1 MLSEVSVGWP
11 VHRMSAVDRSI
22 LRLALYEMLFVD
34 DVPPEVAVNEAVE
47 LAKGFSGEEAPG
59 FRGGGL
65 ARRRAENAGQGW
77 AWRAGLAGRKGQIR
91 WDAHRRA
98 FEEYLHGLNFT
109 VEPRLSGLEEAM
121 RYSMLAG
128 GKRVR
133 PTLCME
139 TAWIFGAEPAH
150 VLPSAAAIE
159 LIHTYSLIHDD
170 LPAMDDDDYRRGRP
184 TAHKKFGEAMAILAG
199 DAFFGEALTLI
210 TVHQKGSCEE
220 ILEVVRELADST
232 GVNGMVGGQVMDMDQ
247 TGLGRGDRARDA
259 VHDPRVQDRRP
270 DQILGPYRGDTGRGQ
285 RRRNRPPSRSTPRQ
299 LGLCFQI
306 VDDVLNA
313 TSTREELGK
322 SAGSDAEQGKATFA
336 GVFGLEG
343 ARREAD
349 GAAREGHHRA
359 L

>member
-1 MLSEVSVGWP
+1 MASGASP
-11 VHRMSAVDRSI
+11 THSQ
-22 LRLALYEMLFVD
+22 LRWE
-34 DVPPEVAVNEAVE
+34 
-47 LAKGFSGEEAPG
+47 G
-59 FRGGGL
+59 
-65 ARRRAENAGQGW
+65 
-77 AWRAGLAGRKGQIR
+77 
-91 WDAHRRA
+91 HRRA
-98 FEEYLHGLNFT
+98 FENYLRKLRFT
-109 VEPRLSGLEEAM
+109 TQARLGRLEEAM

-133 PTLCME
+133 PALCME
-139 TAWIFGAEPAH
+139 TAWIFGAEPSH

-159 LIHTYSLIHDD
+159 LIHTYSLVHDD

-184 TAHKKFGEAMAILAG
+184 TAHREFGEAMAILAG

-210 TVHQKGSCEE
+210 TVHQKGSCEQ
-220 ILEVVRELADST
+220 ILDVVRELAGST

-247 TGLGRGDRARDA
+247 TGRAEATDPETLYMIHEYKTGALIKSSARIGAILAGATGEEQAA
-259 VHDPRVQDRRP
+259 VSE
-270 DQILGPYRGDTGRGQ
+270 YAA
-285 RRRNRPPSRSTPRQ
+285 Q

-349 GAAREGHHRA
+349 GAAKRA
-359 L
+359 LAALSKVDGDTSGLQELAYFVRHRES

>member
-1 MLSEVSVGWP
+1 MASGASGT
-11 VHRMSAVDRSI
+11 HSQ
-22 LRLALYEMLFVD
+22 LRWE
-34 DVPPEVAVNEAVE
+34 
-47 LAKGFSGEEAPG
+47 G
-59 FRGGGL
+59 
-65 ARRRAENAGQGW
+65 
-77 AWRAGLAGRKGQIR
+77 
-91 WDAHRRA
+91 HRRA
-98 FEEYLHGLNFT
+98 FEDYLRGLRFT
-109 VEPRLSGLEEAM
+109 TEARLGGLEGAM

-133 PTLCME
+133 PALCME
-139 TAWIFGAEPAH
+139 AAWIFGAEPSY

-184 TAHKKFGEAMAILAG
+184 TAHREFGEAMAILAG

-210 TVHQKGSCEE
+210 TIHQKGSCEQ
-220 ILEVVRELADST
+220 ILEVVRELAGST

-247 TGLGRGDRARDA
+247 TGSAEGTDPETLYMIHEYKTGALIKSSARIGALLAGSTAEEQAA
-259 VHDPRVQDRRP
+259 VSE
-270 DQILGPYRGDTGRGQ
+270 YA
-285 RRRNRPPSRSTPRQ
+285 SQ

-343 ARREAD
+343 AKREAD
-349 GAAREGHHRA
+349 RAAKRA
-359 L
+359 LAALSKVDGDTSGLQELAYFVRHRES

>member
-1 MLSEVSVGWP
+1 M
-11 VHRMSAVDRSI
+11 RSA
-22 LRLALYEMLFVD
+22 
-34 DVPPEVAVNEAVE
+34 
-47 LAKGFSGEEAPG
+47 
-59 FRGGGL
+59 
-65 ARRRAENAGQGW
+65 ARWEQ
-77 AWRAGLAGRKGQIR
+77 
-91 WDAHRRA
+91 HRRT
-98 FEEYLHGLNFT
+98 FEGYLRGLRFT
-109 VEPRLSGLEEAM
+109 DEPRLEALEAAM

-139 TAWIFGAEPAH
+139 VAWVFGAEPAL

-170 LPAMDDDDYRRGRP
+170 LPAMDDDDFRRGRP

-210 TVHQKGSCEE
+210 TVHQEGNCEQV
-220 ILEVVRELADST
+220 LEVVRELADST

-247 TGLGRGDRARDA
+247 TGVGAGVDLETLHMIHAYKTGALIKSSARIGA
-259 VHDPRVQDRRP
+259 
-270 DQILGPYRGDTGRGQ
+270 ILAGAGKVEQAAISEYA
-285 RRRNRPPSRSTPRQ
+285 SE

-313 TSTREELGK
+313 TSTRDALGK
-322 SAGSDAEQGKATFA
+322 SAGSDAEQGKATFV
-336 GVFGLEG
+336 GVYGLEG

-349 GAAREGHHRA
+349 RSAERSLASLSRLEGETSGLRELVFFVRHREN
-359 L
+359 

>member
-1 MLSEVSVGWP
+1 MASEASGT
-11 VHRMSAVDRSI
+11 RSQ
-22 LRLALYEMLFVD
+22 LRWE
-34 DVPPEVAVNEAVE
+34 
-47 LAKGFSGEEAPG
+47 
-59 FRGGGL
+59 R
-65 ARRRAENAGQGW
+65 
-77 AWRAGLAGRKGQIR
+77 
-91 WDAHRRA
+91 HRRT
-98 FEEYLHGLNFT
+98 FEEYLRELRFT
-109 VEPRLSGLEEAM
+109 DESRLRGLEEAM

-139 TAWIFGAEPAH
+139 VAWVFGAEPAH

-170 LPAMDDDDYRRGRP
+170 LPAMDDDDFRRGRP

-199 DAFFGEALTLI
+199 DAFFGEALALI
-210 TVHQKGSCEE
+210 TVHQEGSCEQV
-220 ILEVVRELADST
+220 LEVVRELAGST

-247 TGLGRGDRARDA
+247 TGVGARVDLETLHMIHKYKTGALIKSSARIGAILAGADVTGQDA
-259 VHDPRVQDRRP
+259 V
-270 DQILGPYRGDTGRGQ
+270 
-285 RRRNRPPSRSTPRQ
+285 SEFASE

-322 SAGSDAEQGKATFA
+322 SAGSDAEQGKATFV
-336 GVFGLEG
+336 GFYGLEG

-349 GAAREGHHRA
+349 KAVERSLAALSRVDGDTSGLRELAFFVRHRES
-359 L
+359 

>member
-1 MLSEVSVGWP
+1 M
-11 VHRMSAVDRSI
+11 
-22 LRLALYEMLFVD
+22 
-34 DVPPEVAVNEAVE
+34 
-47 LAKGFSGEEAPG
+47 
-59 FRGGGL
+59 
-65 ARRRAENAGQGW
+65 
-77 AWRAGLAGRKGQIR
+77 AGRVSSTHSQAR
-91 WDAHRRA
+91 WEAHRRA
-98 FEEYLHGLNFT
+98 FEEYLQGLRFT
-109 VEPRLSGLEEAM
+109 QEARLRGLEEAM

-133 PTLCME
+133 PALCME
-139 TAWIFGAEPAH
+139 VAWIFGAESTQ

-184 TAHKKFGEAMAILAG
+184 TAHKEFGEAMAILAG

-220 ILEVVRELADST
+220 IIEVVRELAGST

-247 TGLGRGDRARDA
+247 TGRAGATEPETLYMIHKYKTGALIKSSARIGAILAGATGEEQAA
-259 VHDPRVQDRRP
+259 VSE
-270 DQILGPYRGDTGRGQ
+270 YA
-285 RRRNRPPSRSTPRQ
+285 SE

-322 SAGSDAEQGKATFA
+322 SAGSDAEQGKATFV

-343 ARREAD
+343 AKREAD
-349 GAAREGHHRA
+349 GAAKRAFAALSKVDGDTSGLQELAYFVRHRES
-359 L
+359 